1 MTGNRPYENER
12 QASAA
17 ARAVIPPDP
26 EWSILSPADIR
37 SVLRGELEWR
47 ALGPDGQLI
56 RAIEL
61 RDLLDEIER
70 QR

>member
-1 MTGNRPYENER
+1 MDTTD
-12 QASAA
+12 Q
-17 ARAVIPPDP
+17 VIRLSHFKDEHP

>member
-1 MTGNRPYENER
+1 MGDNGDQVMRLNHFKREH
-12 QASAA
+12 
-17 ARAVIPPDP
+17 P
-26 EWSILSPADIR
+26 EWSVLSPADIR

-47 ALGPDGQLI
+47 ALGPDGQLV